1 LDVAL
6 SKTAASSVLNMRCA
20 HKLVSKTSV
29 GNMKKTWL
37 QESKNQGTKEM
48 PGNNVHIRKTVT
60 EVIIHIITIIV
71 SWFEVPCKP

>member
-1 LDVAL
+1 
-6 SKTAASSVLNMRCA
+6 
-20 HKLVSKTSV
+20 
-29 GNMKKTWL
+29 MKKTWL